1 MCFNLLNYFL
11 FFLPEWFL
19 CAQAIFRIGSVV
31 TTLYATL
38 GLEGIVH
45 GIKETEVEHLV
56 TTEDLL
62 PSILK
67 IIDRIPKVRHITVI
81 ELHHNLLL
89 KQGKVGQS
97 DFDQATNGR
106 KITLTTYDQLLELG
120 KQSPVLKYTSPKPD
134 DVAVILYTSGKYS

>member
-1 MCFNLLNYFL
+1 MVS
-11 FFLPEWFL
+11 EWFL

-45 GIKETEVEHLV
+45 GIKETQVEHLV

-67 IIDRIPKVRHITVI
+67 VIDRIPKVRHITVI
-81 ELHHNLLL
+81 QLHHALLL
-89 KQGKVGQS
+89 KQGKVGQA
-97 DFDQATNGR
+97 DFDKATKAADR
-106 KITLTTYDQLLELG
+106 KVTLTTYDQLLELG
-120 KQSPVLKYTSPKPD
+120 KQSPVLEYTSPKAD
-134 DVAVILYTSGKYS
+134 DVAVILYTSGSTGNPKGQFY